1 MQLSNARVHEKE
13 KKKKKKKK
21 KKPVT
26 SDISFVFQL
35 SCIWFYETSL
45 RSLFHAPLQITI
57 STISRQDSLLFTCI
71 MPSLIT

>member
-13 KKKKKKKK
+13 KKKEKKK

-35 SCIWFYETSL
+35 SCIGFYETSL

-57 STISRQDSLLFTCI
+57 STMSRQDSLLFTCI